1 MDDVAS
7 KIRQKLE
14 AEIAVLEHEL
24 KHELPKELSKARAHG
39 DLSENAEYKF
49 AKERQDYVTAR
60 LAQLAKR
67 LADISLL
74 NLTKIPR
81 DAAGYGSR
89 VVLLDLEKQ
98 AEVTY
103 RLVTPEEADVAQ
115 GLIST
120 SSPIGRSLLGRRA
133 GDTVKVQTPAGPRE
147 FEIVGLSTIYDE

>member
-1 MDDVAS
+1 M
-7 KIRQKLE
+7 
-14 AEIAVLEHEL
+14 
-24 KHELPKELSKARAHG
+24 
-39 DLSENAEYKF
+39 
-49 AKERQDYVTAR
+49 
-60 LAQLAKR
+60 
-67 LADISLL
+67 
-74 NLTKIPR
+74 
-81 DAAGYGSR
+81 
-89 VVLLDLEKQ
+89 LLDLEKQ